1 MSNKNEI
8 YLRLTGLHKDCKGMQ
23 QYGQQIAKTLGVS
36 HPYIYKII
44 RQLEKDGYIIKQGK
58 QTCPMFY
65 SATAKSF
72 IRRDVTILSPKDV
85 TNFKKLEHSSEI
97 IQQEKPVLLDRSNYA
112 QNKYTV
118 QKARYDIK
126 IVREYTNFFDDKKNW
141 MHGNCKHYKYK
152 TKVFDH
158 LDEFQFEKVGKKLI
172 IIIPEMVFNKEEFAI
187 ARHTI
192 FSITYEA
199 LKWFSKLAKI
209 KLDFKSLHLC
219 QKPHICKKANSPEA
233 IKVARD
239 WSLSIDDRMLDMSSG
254 KADWET
260 TVFDD
265 AVVDVVSALETW
277 SPIASLKSELDAID
291 LRLTDVEKMQPEFF
305 RKIDILIEGMTE
317 LKNMV
322 NENKEG
328 RPDEK
333 VDVV

>member
-1 MSNKNEI
+1 MTKEEEI
-8 YLRLTGLHKDCKGMQ
+8 YKRLVGIHKDCDGLKQTGT
-23 QYGQQIAKTLGVS
+23 QIAKTLGVT
-36 HPYIYKII
+36 HQYIYKII
-44 RQLEKDGYIIKQGK
+44 KQFLNEGLIVKQGK
-58 QTCPMFY
+58 KTCPMFY
-65 SATAKSF
+65 SATTKSVY
-72 IRRDVTILSPKDV
+72 RRDATNSTPKDA
-85 TNFKKLEHSSEI
+85 TKPEHSSQFS
-97 IQQEKPVLLDRSNYA
+97 QQEKPVLLDRSNYA

-158 LDEFQFEKVGKKLI
+158 LGEFQFEKVGQKLI
-172 IIIPEMVFNKEEFAI
+172 IIVPEMIFNKAEFSI

-192 FSITYEA
+192 FSIVYEA
-199 LKWFSKLAKI
+199 LKWFSKTAKI
-209 KLDFKSLHLC
+209 KLDFESLHLC

-239 WSLSIDDRMLDMSSG
+239 WSLSIDERMLDMSSG

-277 SPIASLKSELDAID
+277 SPIASLKSELDD
-291 LRLTDVEKMQPEFF
+291 LNVRLTDVEEIQPQMSS
-305 RKIDILIEGMTE
+305 KIDVLIEGMVE
-317 LKNMV
+317 LKNMI
-322 NENKEG
+322 NEKKEVK
-328 RPDEK
+328 PDSK
-333 VDVV
+333 IDVA

>member
-1 MSNKNEI
+1 MSKEEEI
-8 YLRLTGLHKDCKGMQ
+8 YRRLIGTHKDCDGLKQTGT
-23 QYGQQIAKTLGVS
+23 QIAKTLGVT
-36 HPYIYKII
+36 HQYVYKVIKQFLNEGLI
-44 RQLEKDGYIIKQGK
+44 VKQGK
-58 QTCPMFY
+58 KTCPMFY
-65 SATAKSF
+65 SATTKSVY
-72 IRRDVTILSPKDV
+72 RRDATNSTPKDA
-85 TNFKKLEHSSEI
+85 TKSEHSSEI
-97 IQQEKPVLLDRSNYA
+97 VQQKEDDFPNRSNYA

-158 LDEFQFEKVGKKLI
+158 LGDFQFEKVGQKLI
-172 IIIPEMVFNKEEFAI
+172 IIVPEMVFNKEEFAI

-199 LKWFSKLAKI
+199 LKWFSKIAKI

-291 LRLTDVEKMQPEFF
+291 LRLTDVEEMQPEITN
-305 RKIDILIEGMTE
+305 KIDILIEGMTE

-322 NENKEG
+322 NEKKKG
-328 RPDEK
+328 KPDDK
-333 VDVV
+333 IDVA